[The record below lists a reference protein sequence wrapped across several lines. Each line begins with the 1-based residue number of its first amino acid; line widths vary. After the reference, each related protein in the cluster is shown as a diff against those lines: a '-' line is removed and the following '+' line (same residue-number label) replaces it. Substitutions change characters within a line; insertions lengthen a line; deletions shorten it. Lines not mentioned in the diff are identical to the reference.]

1 MREILFLIC
10 VLNIALVNAQEKTP
24 EEKEEIE
31 ITVIDENSEPE
42 EVPFAIIENVPVYP
56 GCDENMSSQALKE
69 CMSSQISSVISQNFN
84 AKLANSL
91 DLPAGKTRIMVMF
104 KIDTNSEV
112 VDIKA
117 RAPHPKLEE
126 EAVRIINLLPKMD
139 SPGYFKDK
147 AVTVSYSL
155 PIMFIIEEPKPLS
168 KKEQRR
174 LKKENR

>member
-1 MREILFLIC
+1 MKKIVFLIC
-10 VLNIALVNAQEKTP
+10 ILSVTLLQAQEKKA
-24 EEKEEIE
+24 KENNELEIN
-31 ITVIDENSEPE
+31 VIDESSEPE

-56 GCDENMSSQALKE
+56 GCDKNMSSQALKE
-69 CMSSQISSVISQNFN
+69 CMSSQISSVISKNFN
-84 AKLANSL
+84 TKLANSL

-104 KIDTNSEV
+104 KIDEKGEV

-126 EAVRIINLLPKMD
+126 EAVRVINLLPKMD

-147 AVTVSYSL
+147 AVTVPYSL
-155 PIMFIIEEPKPLS
+155 PIMFVIEEPKPLS
-168 KKEQRR
+168 NKEQRR